1 MQGEQADVV
10 PLPAALKDPYG
21 HALGSAVP
29 PRQYAP
35 SGHVWHAMPT
45 PARYVPGAQ
54 TGFEGVADGVAP
66 VERLAVVV
74 GESDGELLAVLTN
87 DGDLVRVLVKLVKF
101 EAGMLELKGVLE
113 LKGWVLPPL
122 QIRANGH
129 GAHVPVVPAQYV
141 LPTAVEA

>member
-66 VERLAVVV
+66 VDRLAVTV
-74 GESDGELLAVLTN
+74 GESVRAGVRDTLRDALGDTLTESSTLADGVTERPDVGDTLA
-87 DGDLVRVLVKLVKF
+87 DGDTL
-101 EAGMLELKGVLE
+101 GVTE
-113 LKGWVLPPL
+113 RPDVGDTLPV
-122 QIRANGH
+122 IESDCAT
-129 GAHVPVVPAQYV
+129 AQ
-141 LPTAVEA
+141 